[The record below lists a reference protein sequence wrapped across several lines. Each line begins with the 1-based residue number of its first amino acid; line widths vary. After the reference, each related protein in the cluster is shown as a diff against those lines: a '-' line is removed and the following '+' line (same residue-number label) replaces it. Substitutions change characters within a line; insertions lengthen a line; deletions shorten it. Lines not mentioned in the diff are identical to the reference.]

1 MADCGSLSRLRGRT
15 SAMLQEKL
23 SSPLVLQKHGWPLPA
38 KPLRGSRYIERLK
51 SNVSHQS
58 PCGPGPRPLSSVQE
72 GHAEVK
78 VGADERQ
85 ENGTKAKGKKK
96 KRRKYRFSKTEL
108 RSMDMLEWSKV
119 CKQVASFAMT
129 PPAAQRAYTGK
140 LLIGETVEE
149 SQELIEQ
156 TKEAL
161 DIELNFDGVFDL
173 RKAIEASR
181 QGAILHP
188 LVIGAFATTLESV
201 DRIVEQLAAHEGC
214 VHLKKIVQHHDEFDS
229 DLAALIHEK
238 INVKDGRIL
247 DSASSE
253 LAKVREERKANFES
267 LGRMADEWARK
278 MQSCGASERAQVVIR
293 RDRRC
298 IPVKAGRN
306 GELPKGSVVL
316 ATSGSKSTMYMEPE
330 PLIPL
335 NNAETYLSEAEK
347 REESLILE
355 ELSKLIAKN
364 SGKITRVLSAI
375 TKLDLAFARAQ
386 HALWMRG
393 EKPNFNTSSVSE
405 IVCRQVY
412 HPLLLEPHVQP
423 LPQPN
428 LPQASGFSISQESFS
443 SALEGINLI
452 PELWDRDEKG
462 ELKRQSPTQDAVAE
476 TSKQDYDF
484 HPVPIDFLIPS
495 GKTAVIVTGPN
506 TGGKTASLKTFGLI
520 SLMAKAGLFIPTAGD
535 SSEREMDQIQM
546 KWFDKV
552 LVDVGDAQSLQQNLS
567 TFSGHVKRIKDILAD
582 TTGESLVLMDEVGS
596 GTDPTEG
603 AALATSILQELA
615 YGGAAM
621 TYVTTHHAELKE
633 LASESSN
640 FIDANVEFNVK
651 TFLPT
656 YKMIWGSSGESH
668 ALAVAEGLG
677 FDMEVI
683 QNAREIAAR
692 LKEDS
697 NNRFLQ
703 VDAIKE
709 SLPEQISSAEAD
721 LEMAKASL
729 RKEQALLEH
738 VEEELSSANAELALL
753 EKEEKA
759 TEIEKLPAVDAKLH
773 EIKSLVQMAKSGEM
787 SISDADKA
795 LKKIADEARAVAASR
810 AIELIEY
817 DEELT
822 SEDSKGDK
830 KAAENW
836 LPAVGEE
843 VLIVTMAGKMGTIES
858 LSKNKAT
865 VRAGMLSMEVKLT
878 DLRPSRKKP
887 QKPRGSQEKYRKEAA
902 PSNQASTATGYSGV
916 AIQTSQNTVDVRGE
930 SADDAVRAVQDA
942 LGTFPPGS
950 ILFVVHGVGKTG
962 RVRAAVL
969 EFLRKDA
976 RVEKCEQ
983 QEGSQGGCAVVYL
996 HRNV

>member
-1 MADCGSLSRLRGRT
+1 
-15 SAMLQEKL
+15 MLNEKP
-23 SSPLVLQKHGWPLPA
+23 SSPLVLQKHGWPLSTT
-38 KPLRGSRYIERLK
+38 PLRMNRYIGKYAPPISRNSGL
-51 SNVSHQS
+51 
-58 PCGPGPRPLSSVQE
+58 RPVLSVQE
-72 GHAEVK
+72 SHAEVQ
-78 VGADERQ
+78 VGAGERQ
-85 ENGTKAKGKKK
+85 EGGDKGKGAKE

-108 RSMDMLEWSKV
+108 RSMEMLEWSQV
-119 CKQVASFAMT
+119 CKQIASFAMT
-129 PPAAQRAYTGK
+129 PPAAQRAYSGK
-140 LLIGETVEE
+140 LLIGETVEH

-156 TKEAL
+156 TTEAL
-161 DIELNFDGVFDL
+161 YIDLNFDGVFDL

-188 LVIGAFATTLESV
+188 LVIGAFATTLESI
-201 DRIVEQLAAHEGC
+201 DRIVEQLEAREGY
-214 VHLKKIVQHHDEFDS
+214 VHLKKIIKDHDQFHV
-229 DLAALIHEK
+229 DLAAFIHEK
-238 INVKDGRIL
+238 LNVKDGRIL

-253 LAKVREERKANFES
+253 LARVRKERKANFES

-278 MQSCGASERAQVVIR
+278 LQSSGASERAQVVIR

-335 NNAETYLSEAEK
+335 NNTETYLSEAEK
-347 REESLILE
+347 REENLILE

-364 SGKITRVLSAI
+364 SGKITRISAAI
-375 TKLDLAFARAQ
+375 TRLDLAFARAK
-386 HALWMRG
+386 HALWVQG
-393 EKPNFNTSSVSE
+393 AKPNFVSSSSE
-405 IVCRQVY
+405 IFCRQVY
-412 HPLLLEPHVQP
+412 HPLLLEPYIQP
-423 LPQPN
+423 LPRPN
-428 LPQASGFSISQESFS
+428 LPQASGFSVSQESFS

-462 ELKRQSPTQDAVAE
+462 DLKRKTPAEDGVAE
-476 TSKQDYDF
+476 ISKQDCEF
-484 HPVPIDFLIPS
+484 HPVPIDFLIPH

-520 SLMAKAGLFIPTAGD
+520 SLMAKAGVFIPTARD
-535 SSEREMDQIQM
+535 APEREAERIQL

-567 TFSGHVKRIKDILAD
+567 TFSGHVKRIKDILED
-582 TTGESLVLMDEVGS
+582 TTDESLVLMDEVGS

-615 YGGAAM
+615 LHGGAAM

-633 LASESSN
+633 LASESSC

-683 QNAREIAAR
+683 QHAREIATR

-697 NNRFLQ
+697 KNRFLQ

-721 LEMAKASL
+721 LDVAKASL
-729 RKEQALLEH
+729 KEEQALLEQ
-738 VEEELSSANAELALL
+738 VEEELSSANAEVALL
-753 EKEEKA
+753 EKQGKSNKVDE
-759 TEIEKLPAVDAKLH
+759 LPAVDAKLK
-773 EIKSLVQMAKSGEM
+773 EIKSLVQKAKSGEM
-787 SISDADKA
+787 PVSEADKA

-817 DEELT
+817 NEEIT
-822 SEDSKGDK
+822 SEDSKRVK
-830 KAAENW
+830 KSSEKW
-836 LPAVGEE
+836 VPAVGED
-843 VLIVTMAGKMGTIES
+843 VLIVTMAGKTGTIES

-865 VRAGMLSMEVKLT
+865 VRAGMLSMEVKLS
-878 DLRPSRKKP
+878 DLRPSRKRSKS
-887 QKPRGSQEKYRKEAA
+887 PRVSQEKYRKE
-902 PSNQASTATGYSGV
+902 PSSNQDPGYTGV

-930 SADDAVRAVQDA
+930 SADDAVKIVQDA

-983 QEGSQGGCAVVYL
+983 QEGSQGGCAVVYVS
-996 HRNV
+996 RNLQ

>member
-1 MADCGSLSRLRGRT
+1 
-15 SAMLQEKL
+15 MLQEKL
-23 SSPLVLQKHGWPLPA
+23 SSPLVLQRHGWPLHT
-38 KPLRGSRYIERLK
+38 KPLRISRYIERLK
-51 SNVSHQS
+51 IKVSRQS
-58 PCGPGPRPLSSVQE
+58 CRGPGPRPLSSVQE

-78 VGADERQ
+78 VGAEERQ
-85 ENGTKAKGKKK
+85 ENGMKAKGKKK
-96 KRRKYRFSKTEL
+96 KRRKFRFSKTEL
-108 RSMDMLEWSKV
+108 RSMDMLEWSHV

-156 TKEAL
+156 TKEAM

-173 RKAIEASR
+173 RKAIDASR

-201 DRIVEQLAAHEGC
+201 DRIVEQLAAHDGC
-214 VHLKKIVQHHDEFDS
+214 VHLKKIIQHHEEFDS

-238 INVKDGRIL
+238 LNVRDGRIL

-253 LAKVREERKANFES
+253 LARVREERKANFES
-267 LGRMADEWARK
+267 LCRMADEWARK

-335 NNAETYLSEAEK
+335 NNAETYFSEAEK
-347 REESLILE
+347 REENSILE

-364 SGKITRVLSAI
+364 SGKITRILSAI
-375 TKLDLAFARAQ
+375 TKLDLAFARAK
-386 HALWMRG
+386 HALWMQG
-393 EKPNFNTSSVSE
+393 EKPNFKSSSTSFNG

-412 HPLLLEPHVQP
+412 HPLLLEPHIQP

-462 ELKRQSPTQDAVAE
+462 ELKRQSSTQDAVAE

-520 SLMAKAGLFIPTAGD
+520 SLMAKAGLFIPTARD
-535 SSEREMDQIQM
+535 ASEREMDQIQM

-603 AALATSILQELA
+603 AALATAILQELA

-703 VDAIKE
+703 VDAIKK
-709 SLPEQISSAEAD
+709 SLPEQILSAEAD

-729 RKEQALLEH
+729 QEEQALLEQL
-738 VEEELSSANAELALL
+738 EEELSSANAELALL
-753 EKEEKA
+753 EKEEKLNSV
-759 TEIEKLPAVDAKLH
+759 ENLPAVDAKLK
-773 EIKSLVQMAKSGEM
+773 EIKSLVQMAKTGEM

-795 LKKIADEARAVAASR
+795 LKKIADEARSVAASR

-817 DEELT
+817 DEEIT

-830 KAAENW
+830 KSAENW
-836 LPAVGEE
+836 LPAIGEE
-843 VLIVTMAGKMGTIES
+843 VLIVTMAGKTGTIES

-865 VRAGMLSMEVKLT
+865 VRAGMLSMEVKLS
-878 DLRPSRKKP
+878 DLRPSRKKLKK
-887 QKPRGSQEKYRKEAA
+887 QRASQEKYRKEAA
-902 PSNQASTATGYSGV
+902 SSNQASTATGYSGV

-930 SADDAVRAVQDA
+930 SADDAVRVVQDA

-996 HRNV
+996 KRNL